1 MVQSQGRIARCLTGF
16 QEAAMTEDERLEL
29 AATLTANELLIRDM
43 LIRMLAR
50 KGYGTLS

>member
-1 MVQSQGRIARCLTGF
+1 
-16 QEAAMTEDERLEL
+16 MTEDERLEL